1 MIDARHCFKY
11 GLSDSCEVAVIHL
24 LHKQASTDKP
34 RNAILIL
41 DPSVKNNTKNP
52 NKGLEAAQAPHKVN
66 IPHTQQRTGEAAGAE
81 GSLAGIHYDREMDA
95 DALQEEQWAAEAAT
109 VHGKPLT
116 LPPQR
121 DKNKARVTDKDLTDP
136 RTQKLRDRKQ
146 ALAGGR
152 KDSVEGHTPG
162 VGSSPTATM
171 EKVEWPESGQGQ
183 TTNSQAGATVQVG
196 GGMGV
201 LASVVLIPRK
211 EMGHVFAIFIVIESV
226 ST

>member
-1 MIDARHCFKY
+1 
-11 GLSDSCEVAVIHL
+11 L
-24 LHKQASTDKP
+24 LHTYQASSDKP

-41 DPSVKNNTKNP
+41 FCVKNSAKKP
-52 NKGLEAAQAPHKVN
+52 KQRLEAAQTPHKVN

-81 GSLAGIHYDREMDA
+81 GSLAGVHYDREMDA

-136 RTQKLRDRKQ
+136 RAQKLRDRKQ
-146 ALAGGR
+146 ALTGGR

-183 TTNSQAGATVQVG
+183 TTDSQAGATVQVG
-196 GGMGV
+196 GGIGV
-201 LASVVLIPRK
+201 LASVVLIPRN

-226 ST
+226 LT